1 MSFRIEEKLLI
12 NDHQITEFKDFL
24 IKKKAKKLFPGREIK
39 SLYFENFDSEMY
51 KDSIEGTV
59 PRKKIRIRNYP
70 KDKNSYFYYEM
81 KISSPDGRYKSR
93 KIIDLNEFNKIKK
106 IGIYDNQY
114 GTCRPLIYVTYD
126 REYYILGDVKIS
138 IDQNIKYQLYS
149 GRKLGHN
156 KNFIVELKTSISKDS
171 DDLLNDF
178 PFQRTRFSKYCNGFE
193 KI

>member
-93 KIIDLNEFNKIKK
+93 KPYLVP
-106 IGIYDNQY
+106 G
-114 GTCRPLIYVTYD
+114 RPLI
-126 REYYILGDVKIS
+126 
-138 IDQNIKYQLYS
+138 
-149 GRKLGHN
+149 
-156 KNFIVELKTSISKDS
+156 
-171 DDLLNDF
+171 
-178 PFQRTRFSKYCNGFE
+178 
-193 KI
+193 